1 MSDHA
6 IAKTQKVIPAGLC
19 ALAGLALGL
28 VVIWNTSTHRQHDDA
43 EALQNAL
50 ENAGVRSAVQRELI
64 TDVINTRKE
73 CSEIQ
78 DRLPCEAVKAEI
90 NLL

>member
-6 IAKTQKVIPAGLC
+6 IEKTQKVIPAGVY
-19 ALAGLALGL
+19 AVGGLALGL
-28 VVIWNTSTHRQHDDA
+28 AVIWSTSTKPQPDNT
-43 EALQNAL
+43 EALQQAL

-64 TDVINTRKE
+64 TDVINTHKE
-73 CSEIQ
+73 CSSIQ